1 MKIYQKLTSWKFM
14 CLPSATSWSKPN
26 GGNLKWQPAPL
37 PIQFWC
43 CRQRLLPVATLPRV
57 AVAVAQLQFHSQ
69 HSLTPPLPLSLSV
82 LHMSSKC
89 SATNA
94 PQNSRLRLQL
104 RLPTAATTVPT
115 LPPPLPLP
123 PGLSLASSFGVA
135 FDPMRCGTCEHF
147 NYMVAGSPLAPLATS
162 PACCR

>member
-1 MKIYQKLTSWKFM
+1 MPV
-14 CLPSATSWSKPN
+14 PSATSWSKPN

-57 AVAVAQLQFHSQ
+57 AVAVAQLQLHSQ
-69 HSLTPPLPLSLSV
+69 HSLPLSLSFSPSLCV

-104 RLPTAATTVPT
+104 QLQLRLCRLCLCLCLCLLGCHWRP
-115 LPPPLPLP
+115 
-123 PGLSLASSFGVA
+123 ASASRSTQCVVA
-135 FDPMRCGTCEHF
+135 LV
-147 NYMVAGSPLAPLATS
+147 NILIIW
-162 PACCR
+162 